1 MLKLLFANQLEEYD
15 FKNSNN
21 NLNRYIDHYI
31 KYNNNEY
38 NNDNSEWG
46 FFVDLESSQ
55 PPIPFQ
61 KIEISKYKPQLNTI
75 MEEQPPPKNIKHEYP
90 QKNIKYEYPQKNI
103 KHEYPQKNDYYSITA
118 HFSLVT
124 CITTVAFVILIYA

>member
-1 MLKLLFANQLEEYD
+1 MLKLLFANQLEEYE

-21 NLNRYIDHYI
+21 NLNRDNDHYI
-31 KYNNNEY
+31 DYNYNNYNNYNNN

-61 KIEISKYKPQLNTI
+61 KIEISKYKPHLKTI
-75 MEEQPPPKNIKHEYP
+75 IEEQLRLPPVKP
-90 QKNIKYEYPQKNI
+90 QKMT
-103 KHEYPQKNDYYSITA
+103 KHEYPQKNDDYSIIA
-118 HFSLVT
+118 HFSLIT
-124 CITTVAFVILIYA
+124 CITTIAFIVLVYI